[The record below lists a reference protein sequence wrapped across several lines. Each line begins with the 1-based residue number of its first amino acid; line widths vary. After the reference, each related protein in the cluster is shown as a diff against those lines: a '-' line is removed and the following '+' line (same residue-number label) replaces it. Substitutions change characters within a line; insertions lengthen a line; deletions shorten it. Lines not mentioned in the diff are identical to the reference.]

1 MSVDLFARAPRMHG
15 VDRPR
20 AGLKHS
26 LPYVGFNHLTHV
38 TLPGDREI
46 EQERERESERDRE
59 TERQRDSETER

>member
-46 EQERERESERDRE
+46 EQERERERQSEGDWE
-59 TERQRDSETER
+59 T